1 MTYAD
6 TEYSYTAKQT
16 RHYITTWCFSTDYTC
31 KGEYRHLSTGKV
43 MAVTDSRRVEVQGM
57 SFQPQSVS
65 VGIGGEAK
73 FTCETVGEIKVGGS
87 CARLFIWII

>member
-1 MTYAD
+1 MR
-6 TEYSYTAKQT
+6 T
-16 RHYITTWCFSTDYTC
+16 RNTVTRPNKLVTITTWCFSTDYTC

-73 FTCETVGEIKVGGS
+73 FTCETVGEIKVG
-87 CARLFIWII
+87 